1 MITDYVDLS
10 IQSGTKNTKMWFL
23 VTNLGL
29 EDLILG
35 YPWLAHY
42 EPKFS
47 WRDRVIDTSHLPT
60 II

>member
-1 MITDYVDLS
+1 MITDYVDLN

-35 YPWLAHY
+35 YPSSPL
-42 EPKFS
+42 
-47 WRDRVIDTSHLPT
+47 
-60 II
+60 